1 MANDYIT
8 YKGKQIRFRSKNYFR
23 LGQAELKDIL
33 ELQDLFRF
41 KNLDYLQLNN
51 NEITEIKGLEHFP
64 NLVFLDLHEN
74 KISKISNLDT
84 ATKLRKLELQH
95 NKVERIEGISQ
106 LTNLEILDL
115 SYNQIKKIE
124 NLDSLKNLKEL
135 NLAFNEISKIEN
147 LDELINLEI
156 LTLSGNQNITKIE
169 NLDSLTNLKNLVLKD
184 CKINKIE
191 GLSNLKNLESLNL
204 SSNQQ
209 ISKIEN
215 LDLLPKLKSLYLY
228 DLSIERIEGLDALTS
243 LESLGITSNVKQ
255 YLDIEGLANLK
266 NLKELQIEQFKLFNN
281 DSVWFERSIKAF
293 RFISMIKQNNYLEI
307 EDWKQVFKDAR
318 WVFGDDFLCNNSKYQ
333 QKWLYDQCT
342 PKILDI
348 LEKILNE
355 PEFEDIRRGYERQW
369 EDLLEEAKKYL
380 FQPPKILI
388 DYTERRRMASEKSGG
403 REFCI
408 YVKRPDYQIAYIG
421 MAYLIEDL
429 IKENIIPNINPY
441 DMETSEELELH
452 ELKYYTSL
460 THIDD
465 FSIRLTPTEEFELFF
480 ENEMQYVGKLKLK
493 LKLFNTD
500 EDLLDRIGTPLGT
513 NFFILS
519 IPFSQEIWSDYA
531 LKDIIQDEN
540 DYYGF
545 YRTKA
550 CQIFEKKY
558 EKFLDSLKGTTGDE
572 IGTGFYLKKRK
583 KTHGIRL
590 TDLIFGKD

>member
-1 MANDYIT
+1 
-8 YKGKQIRFRSKNYFR
+8 
-23 LGQAELKDIL
+23 
-33 ELQDLFRF
+33 
-41 KNLDYLQLNN
+41 NLNHL
-51 NEITEIKGLEHFP
+51 
-64 NLVFLDLHEN
+64 
-74 KISKISNLDT
+74 SN
-84 ATKLRKLELQH
+84 
-95 NKVERIEGISQ
+95 
-106 LTNLEILDL
+106 LTNLNL
-115 SYNQIKKIE
+115 SNNKINRIE
-124 NLDSLKNLKEL
+124 NLDQL
-135 NLAFNEISKIEN
+135 N
-147 LDELINLEI
+147 
-156 LTLSGNQNITKIE
+156 
-169 NLDSLTNLKNLVLKD
+169 
-184 CKINKIE
+184 
-191 GLSNLKNLESLNL
+191 NLESLNL

-228 DLSIERIEGLDALTS
+228 DLSIERIEGLDALIS
-243 LESLGITSNVKQ
+243 LESLGIASNVKQ

-266 NLKELQIEQFKLFNN
+266 NLKQLQIEQFKLFNN
-281 DSVWFERSIKAF
+281 GSAWFKNSIKAF

-307 EDWKQVFKDAR
+307 EDWKQVFIGAR

-380 FQPPKILI
+380 FQPPKIPI
-388 DYTERRRMASEKSGG
+388 DYTERRRIASEKMGD
-403 REFCI
+403 REFCV
-408 YVKRPDYQIAYIG
+408 YVKRPDYQIAYIY

-429 IKENIIPNINPY
+429 IKENIIPDINPY
-441 DMETSEELELH
+441 DMEISEELKLQ

-460 THIDD
+460 THIGD
-465 FSIRLTPTEEFELFF
+465 FSIRLTPTEEFKLFF
-480 ENEMQYVGKLKLK
+480 KNEMQYVGKLKLK
-493 LKLFNTD
+493 LKLFDTD
-500 EDLLDRIGTPLGT
+500 KDLLDRIGTPLGT
-513 NFFILS
+513 NFLILS

-531 LKDIIQDEN
+531 LNDIIQDEN

-558 EKFLDSLKGTTGDE
+558 EKFLDYLKEGLGDE

-583 KTHGIRL
+583 KPREVRF
-590 TDLIFGKD
+590 TDLIFGRD

>member
-1 MANDYIT
+1 MDDYIT
-8 YKGKQIRFRSKNYFR
+8 YKGKKYEVYKGKYLDLNDV
-23 LGQAELKDIL
+23 GLKDIL
-33 ELQDLFRF
+33 ELEELFSF
-41 KNLDYLQLNN
+41 KNITKLGLNRN
-51 NEITEIKGLEHFP
+51 DISEIKGLEHFP
-64 NLVFLDLHEN
+64 NLTSLSLSCN
-74 KISKISNLDT
+74 KIKQISNLDRLK
-84 ATKLRKLELQH
+84 KL
-95 NKVERIEGISQ
+95 NK
-106 LTNLEILDL
+106 LDL
-115 SYNQIKKIE
+115 SKNLIDEIIDLNSLIELKVLDLSGNNITEIKGIEHLKNLQSLDLSHNQISEIKGFEQLFNLKILNLSENKIKKIE
-124 NLDSLKNLKEL
+124 NLNHLSNLTNL
-135 NLAFNEISKIEN
+135 NLSNNKINRIEN
-147 LDELINLEI
+147 LDQLN
-156 LTLSGNQNITKIE
+156 
-169 NLDSLTNLKNLVLKD
+169 
-184 CKINKIE
+184 
-191 GLSNLKNLESLNL
+191 NLESLNL

-215 LDLLPKLKSLYLY
+215 LDPLPKLKSLYLY
-228 DLSIERIEGLDALTS
+228 DLSIERIEGLDALIS
-243 LESLGITSNVKQ
+243 LESLSIASNVKQ

-281 DSVWFERSIKAF
+281 GSVWFEKSIKAF

-307 EDWKQVFKDAR
+307 EDWKQVFIDAR

-388 DYTERRRMASEKSGG
+388 DYTERRRMASEKIGA
-403 REFCI
+403 REFCV

-429 IKENIIPNINPY
+429 IKENIIPHINPY
-441 DMETSEELELH
+441 EMETSEELELH

-465 FSIRLTPTEEFELFF
+465 FSIRLIPTEEFELFF
-480 ENEMQYVGKLKLK
+480 KNEMQYVGKLKLK
-493 LKLFNTD
+493 LKLFDTD

-513 NFFILS
+513 NFLILS

-558 EKFLDSLKGTTGDE
+558 EKFLDLLKGTTGDE

-583 KTHGIRL
+583 KPREIRF
-590 TDLIFGKD
+590 TDLIFGRD